1 MIEQKKLRKKS
12 EIGRKKRFFEAK
24 KNFEEI
30 QAQITPFI
38 RHKKIGRGYS
48 TVGRW
53 CEDLILCE
61 K

>member
-1 MIEQKKLRKKS
+1 MIEQKKIKEKS
-12 EIGRKKRFFEAK
+12 EIERQKRLLEAK

-38 RHKKIGRGYS
+38 RPKKIGRGYS